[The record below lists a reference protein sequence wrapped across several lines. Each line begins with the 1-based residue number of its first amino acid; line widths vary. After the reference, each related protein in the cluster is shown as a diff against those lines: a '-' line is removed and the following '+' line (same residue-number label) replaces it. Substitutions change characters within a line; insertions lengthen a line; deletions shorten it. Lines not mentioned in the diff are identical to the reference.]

1 MDELATTAQSCKCCS
16 PCSNNNCEKRLRWFR
31 ALLLL
36 IPFIISSE
44 WDAACLFG
52 YKYSMASLTDM
63 VFVEAGVCV
72 VVVVDAPSFRPVVIM
87 DIVVSFR

>member
-1 MDELATTAQSCKCCS
+1 
-16 PCSNNNCEKRLRWFR
+16 
-31 ALLLL
+31 
-36 IPFIISSE
+36 
-44 WDAACLFG
+44 
-52 YKYSMASLTDM
+52 LTDM